1 MAVLPPPPVQDQQGS
16 FAWLEWYRQLRNYIS
31 TSGSVPWY
39 LINFS
44 GSTITDIADRSHQNL
59 QALQGGTTGERY
71 HLTAAQHAALSAGD
85 HNDLTG
91 IQGGNSLE
99 RYHMSVANYDAV
111 SQMSWDTDYG
121 VPTVD
126 LGYGGVS
133 QQVGLEVYRFC
144 HNTTGVT
151 IPNGTVVVFVGAHGD
166 GHALIAPVA
175 ASTTLQPNQVVG
187 ITTQDIANNDHG
199 YVTWYGLV
207 HELDTTG
214 SSVGETWAVGDVL
227 YLHPTI
233 PGALTNVKPTAPYV
247 VLPMAGVFIVNATT
261 GVIGVKPT
269 PAPRLY
275 YGTFRDTTT
284 KTIAVINTA
293 YPITFNTTSDASG
306 IALGT
311 PTSRI
316 VVSNSGRYQIE
327 FSAQLVSASASTK
340 NVWIWYRKNGIDV
353 PNSTRQITTSGAS
366 TYTIASW
373 NYTDTLLVNDYI
385 ELCWAS
391 DSTAVSMVPTAASA
405 FYPAGSSIKVTLSQI
420 NQ

>member
-39 LINFS
+39 LINFA

-71 HLTAAQHAALSAGD
+71 HLTAAQHAALSAND

-99 RYHMSVANYDAV
+99 RYHMSAANYDAV

-126 LGYGGVS
+126 LGYGSVS
-133 QQVGLEVYRFC
+133 QQIGLEVYRFC
-144 HNTTGVT
+144 YNTTGVT

-247 VLPMAGVFIVNATT
+247 VLPMAGVFIVSSTV
-261 GVIGVKPT
+261 GVIAVKPT
-269 PAPRLY
+269 PAPRLF

-284 KTIAVINTA
+284 QTITTINTA
-293 YPITFNTTSDASG
+293 QTITFNSSESNSG
-306 IALGT
+306 VDLGT
-311 PTSRI
+311 PSSRI
-316 VVSNSGRYQIE
+316 VVANSGRYQVELSTQITSTSS
-327 FSAQLVSASASTK
+327 SAKQ
-340 NVWIWYRKNGIDV
+340 IYFWYRHNGVDV
-353 PNSTRQITTSGAS
+353 ANSTRHITLTGNNEFRVLSV
-366 TYTIASW
+366 TYSVSLAA
-373 NYTDTLLVNDYI
+373 NDYI

-391 DSTAVSMVPTAASA
+391 DSTAVSLTPTAASA
-405 FYPAGSSIKVTLSQI
+405 FYPAGSSIKVTLNQI